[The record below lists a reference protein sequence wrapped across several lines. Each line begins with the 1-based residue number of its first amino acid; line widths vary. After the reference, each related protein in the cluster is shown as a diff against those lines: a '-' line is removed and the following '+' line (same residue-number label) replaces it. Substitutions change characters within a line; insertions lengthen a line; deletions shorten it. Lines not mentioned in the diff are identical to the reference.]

1 MDNHQVEQMI
11 AEAVI
16 EMYQERQTMEA
27 LEHLVA
33 KALACHQQGQRCPQ
47 EWADQAMSVLRLI
60 QQERENGNV

>member
-1 MDNHQVEQMI
+1 MNNDQIEQMI

-16 EMYQERQTMEA
+16 EMYQERQTIEA

-33 KALACHQQGQRCPQ
+33 KALACHQQGQKCPQ

-60 QQERENGNV
+60 QQEREHGNV